1 MPAMLNNR
9 TARTRA
15 PRRAPGRR
23 QEGLVLFIALI
34 VLVAMSLAGVALM
47 RAVDTGLVV
56 AGNMAFKQSAIMVA
70 DRGTAE
76 AVNWLKANSS
86 GPTLQMTNAAQGY
99 FSSRPVVE
107 PNWFDAASWSE
118 SVTLNG
124 GAPDASGNVVR
135 YVIHRMCTLPDTPYN
150 SSSPTN
156 ECALYF
162 ALSGGAAGGSMAVG
176 APQFVG
182 TPQIYYRVTTRVE
195 GPRDTV
201 SVIQTSVLVGI

>member
-1 MPAMLNNR
+1 MLNK
-9 TARTRA
+9 TRISLHRA
-15 PRRAPGRR
+15 CGRPARRA

-34 VLVAMSLAGVALM
+34 VLVAMTMAGVSLM
-47 RAVDTGLVV
+47 RAVDTGLIV

-70 DRGTAE
+70 DRGTQN
-76 AVNWLKANSS
+76 AVKWLQDNSA
-86 GPTLQMTNAAQGY
+86 GATLQSTNTGLGY

-107 PNWFDAASWSE
+107 PNWFEAASWGD
-118 SVTLNG
+118 SVAVNG

-135 YVIHRMCTLPDTPYN
+135 YVIHRMCTQPDTAYN
-150 SSSPTN
+150 ASNAGVAN

-162 ALSGGAAGGSMAVG
+162 AVSAAAAGGSMAVG
-176 APQFVG
+176 SPQFIG
-182 TPQIYYRVTTRVE
+182 SPQLYYRVTTRVE

>member
-1 MPAMLNNR
+1 MLNSR
-9 TARTRA
+9 IARHRA
-15 PRRAPGRR
+15 CGRGPRRA

-34 VLVAMSLAGVALM
+34 VLVAMTMAGVAMM
-47 RAVDTGLVV
+47 RSVDTGLVV

-76 AVNWLKANSS
+76 AAEWLRANSA
-86 GPTLQMTNAAQGY
+86 GPTLQNTITSRGY
-99 FSSRPVVE
+99 YSARPGTE
-107 PNWFDAASWSE
+107 PNWFKPESWANSTA
-118 SVTLNG
+118 VNG

-135 YVIHRMCTLPDTPYN
+135 YIIHRMCTLPDTPYN
-150 SSSPTN
+150 GSLAGVQN
-156 ECALYF
+156 ECALFF
-162 ALSGGAAGGSMAVG
+162 AKSGAASGGSMSVG

-182 TPQIYYRVTTRVE
+182 TPQLYYRVTTRVE

>member
-1 MPAMLNNR
+1 MLNNR
-9 TARTRA
+9 I
-15 PRRAPGRR
+15 PRNRAPGRR

-76 AVNWLKANSS
+76 AVRWLQNNST
-86 GPTLQMTNAAQGY
+86 GATLQMTNASQGY
-99 FSSRPVVE
+99 FSSRPVIE
-107 PNWFDAASWSE
+107 PNWFDPASWSE
-118 SVTLNG
+118 SIAVNG

-135 YVIHRMCTLPDTPYN
+135 YVIHRMCTQPDTPYN
-150 SSSPTN
+150 GMNAGVSN
-156 ECALYF
+156 ECALYY
-162 ALSGGAAGGSMAVG
+162 ALSGAAAGGSMAVG

-182 TPQIYYRVTTRVE
+182 SPQLYYRITTRVE

-201 SVIQTSVLVGI
+201 SVIQTSVLVSI